1 MQLIEHLEADTGSV
15 ASFVFDE
22 IPDTF
27 SDLYLSISGRN
38 STNNVGGQ
46 IKINASTS
54 NYFYRFVSAYN
65 GTVSAGI
72 GTSTDAFNVVPS
84 SGAASLYS
92 NVGVYFPN
100 YASSNPKA
108 YTGEVAQP
116 WEGSFGRVEIWSY
129 QWNDSPAINTIT
141 LTLTGV
147 GAQFAQYSSAT
158 LYGITASSGGASVTS
173 A

>member
-1 MQLIEHLEADTGSV
+1 MQLIEHLEASGGPQ

-27 SDLYLSISGRN
+27 TDLYLAISGRN
-38 STNNVGGQ
+38 TTNNVGGQ

-54 NYFYRFVSAYN
+54 NYTYRFVQAYN
-65 GTVSAGI
+65 GTVTAAT

-84 SGAASLYS
+84 SGSASLYS

-108 YTGEVAQP
+108 YTGDVAQP
-116 WEGSFGRVEIWSY
+116 WEGAFGRAEIWAY
-129 QWNDSPAINTIT
+129 LWNDSAAISTIT
-141 LTLTGV
+141 LTLTGAS
-147 GAQFAQYSSAT
+147 AQFAQYSSAT
-158 LYGITASSGGASVTS
+158 LYGITAGSDGTTAVG
-173 A
+173 